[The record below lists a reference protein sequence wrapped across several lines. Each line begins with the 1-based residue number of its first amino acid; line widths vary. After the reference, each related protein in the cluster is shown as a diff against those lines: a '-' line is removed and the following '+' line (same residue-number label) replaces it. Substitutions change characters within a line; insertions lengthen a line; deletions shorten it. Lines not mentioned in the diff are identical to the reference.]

1 MGLMLLCQQPPYLRE
16 RPIPTCIE
24 LYGYEKVDADILYK
38 TFPCEGAK
46 KIATPS
52 RDWKTKT

>member
-1 MGLMLLCQQPPYLRE
+1 LRE

-24 LYGYEKVDADILYK
+24 LYDYEKVDADILYK